1 MTVTGYVFCVYNVDK
16 PEVLRLLVVSTFG
29 TLVNPSPLYE
39 VPSGRA
45 HGNHLFHFDPTD
57 FSGTCQKLPAWGVV
71 GKCLTATQDKCRVII
86 KVGEKCWS
94 VLLEDMV
101 RHINCMI
108 YNGSMVDF
116 ALLCK
121 MFTEVKETSWG
132 SMECLKR
139 VEFTESFAKN
149 GLGYNSFAEN
159 FKYSEKLLVDDAA
172 LLKQMQ
178 DLIDVSKTAH
188 VLECSAADLGK
199 ADCHALAAA
208 GCVSYKKWN
217 FSGEFDDFVA
227 VDDCLSEAFD
237 Q

>member
-1 MTVTGYVFCVYNVDK
+1 MSVTGYVFCVYTVEK

-29 TLVNPSPLYE
+29 TLASPSPLYE

-57 FSGTCQKLPAWGVV
+57 FSGTCQKLPAFGE
-71 GKCLTATQDKCRVII
+71 CLSATHDKCRVLI
-86 KVGEKCWS
+86 KTGNTCWS
-94 VLLEDMV
+94 VPLENVV
-101 RHINCMI
+101 RHINCEI

-121 MFTEVKETSWG
+121 MTTEVKETSWG

-149 GLGYNSFAEN
+149 GLVGYNSFAEN

-178 DLIDVSKTAH
+178 DLIDIAKTH

-199 ADCHALAAA
+199 ADCQALAAA
-208 GCVSYKKWN
+208 GCVSYKKWK

-227 VDDCLSEAFD
+227 VDDFVDTME
-237 Q
+237 